1 MDTTDNRP
9 MDLRSDMGSTPL
21 AVTRRAPLVPAIPP
35 SEDPLKQLRS
45 AALFTT
51 ISGAL
56 YAVLFITSFW
66 LMLDVPRPSASDGE
80 IDAFYSSGD
89 STVVSAVSLYLL
101 PFAGI
106 AFLWFIVTVRMWI
119 SLRSIRPIDE
129 LFSNVQLLSGVIF
142 LALLFSSAAALSIGA
157 VASDVAG
164 TEVDPL
170 IAREFPLFGGSL
182 FFVFATR
189 MGAMFVFTT
198 TRICA
203 SAAIVPRWFALIGV
217 IVGVVMLL
225 TSSFNRGMIVVFPL
239 WVLLLCVLIQLH
251 VRHLVDRRRAMASSD
266 PAVSTES
273 EA

>member
-1 MDTTDNRP
+1 MDISDTRPTDR
-9 MDLRSDMGSTPL
+9 RSDARSTPL
-21 AVTRRAPLVPAIPP
+21 AATRRTSDGQTIPP
-35 SEDPLKQLRS
+35 ADDPLRQLRS

-51 ISGAL
+51 VSGAL

-66 LMLDVPRPSASDGE
+66 LMLDVPKPAATDTE
-80 IDAFYSSGD
+80 IDAFYSSSDG
-89 STVVSAVSLYLL
+89 TVVSAVSLYLL

-119 SLRSIRPIDE
+119 ALRAVRPIDE

-142 LALLFSSAAALSIGA
+142 LALLFSSAAALSIGSI
-157 VASDVAG
+157 ASDVAG
-164 TEVDPL
+164 TQVNPL

-203 SAAIVPRWFALIGV
+203 SAAIVPKWFALVGV

-225 TSSFNRGMIVVFPL
+225 TSSFNRGLIVVFPL
-239 WVLLLCVLIQLH
+239 WVLLLCVLVQLH
-251 VRHLVDRRRAMASSD
+251 VHHLVDRRRAMLSSD
-266 PAVSTES
+266 PAVSTEP